1 MRSRRFKH
9 RQRPEPPR
17 LFNTWMTL
25 GFLALMLI
33 MLLMMRSQVADSAA
47 GCFTNMTAP
56 ADQSLNLDTAT
67 DEESSNVR
75 VIPPPPKQEP

>member
-25 GFLALMLI
+25 GLLVLMLV
-33 MLLMMRSQVADSAA
+33 MLLMMRSRLADSAA
-47 GCFTNMTAP
+47 GCFANMTVP
-56 ADQSLNLDTAT
+56 AEQSLDLESEGSV
-67 DEESSNVR
+67 EETPNVR
-75 VIPPPPKQEP
+75 VIPPPPE